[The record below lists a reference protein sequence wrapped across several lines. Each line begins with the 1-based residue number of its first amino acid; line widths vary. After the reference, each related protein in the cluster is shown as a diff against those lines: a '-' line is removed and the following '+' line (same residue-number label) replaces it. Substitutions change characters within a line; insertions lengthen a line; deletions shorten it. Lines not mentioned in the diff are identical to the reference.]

1 MPFTK
6 FTNLDFDQIKTQ
18 IKSYLRANS
27 EFKDFDFEGS
37 NFSVLI
43 DTLAYNTYITAF
55 NSNMVVNES
64 FLDSATIRENVV
76 SLARNI
82 GYVPRSRTS
91 AKAQISFSYPTTSTA
106 ATATLSAGLVCV
118 GTVENTNFLFSVPN
132 DIVTT
137 INNGVAKFENI
148 DIFQGTFLRKQF
160 VVDGSLDQR
169 FLLDNSFIDS
179 STIVVKVKGLSDT
192 NTLGREYTL
201 ASNILNID
209 STSETYLLQ
218 EVKDERY
225 ELLFGDGYFG
235 KKLENG
241 SVITATYIIT
251 DGKEGNGP
259 SNFSYS
265 GRVVDDLGNPI
276 IPSDNITITTNISAQ
291 NGGDIESVD
300 SIKYFAPRIYASQ
313 YRAVT
318 ARDYEAIIQSIYPN
332 TESVSVVGGEEL
344 DPPEF
349 GQVLISIKPK
359 NGDFV
364 SDFDKQNIQ
373 SKLKNYSLSGI
384 NQKIIDLKVLFVEI
398 DSAIY
403 YNGSQVSNVNEV
415 KSKVTSVLNTF
426 STSNINKFGGRFKY
440 SKLGQIIDDAD
451 TSITSNI
458 TRVIIRRNMKTL
470 LNQSAQYELCY
481 GNAFK
486 KNTNGFNIKS
496 TGFTVA
502 NQSGT
507 LYFTDVPNSDNK
519 LGTLSIVKESSTANE
534 FIVVIKSAGSVDY
547 EKGEIIVNTLNVTS
561 TVQPNN
567 IIEIQAFPDSNDII
581 GLKDL
586 YLSFSVADSA
596 INMVKDTISSGEQ
609 ISGVGYKTT
618 SSYLNGSLKRG
629 DTSTTTASILSE
641 STALSSTM
649 TSSTTTSSGSSS
661 SGGGY

>member
-6 FTNLDFDQIKTQ
+6 FTNLDFDQIRVQ

-27 EFKDFDFEGS
+27 NFKDFDFEGS

-55 NSNMVVNES
+55 NSNMIVNES
-64 FLDSATIRENVV
+64 FLDSATVRENVV

-82 GYVPRSRTS
+82 GYVPRSRS
-91 AKAQISFSYPTTSTA
+91 AAKANISFSFNTTSTSP
-106 ATATLSAGLVCV
+106 TATLSAGLVCV
-118 GTVENTNFLFSVPN
+118 GTIENSNYVFSIPN

-137 INNGVAKFENI
+137 IVNGVATFDNI
-148 DIFQGTFLRKQF
+148 DVFQGTFLRKQF

-192 NTLGREYTL
+192 GTLGREYTL
-201 ASNILNID
+201 SNNILNVD
-209 STSETYLLQ
+209 STSEIYLIQ
-218 EVKDERY
+218 EARDERY

-241 SVITATYIIT
+241 AVISATYIIT
-251 DGKEGNGP
+251 DGKDGNGP
-259 SNFSYS
+259 TNFSYS

-276 IPSDNITITTNISAQ
+276 VPSNNITITTNSAAA

-332 TESVSVVGGEEL
+332 TESVAVVGGEEL

-359 NGDFV
+359 NGDYV

-384 NQKIIDLKVLFVEI
+384 NQRIIDLKVLYVEI
-398 DSAIY
+398 DSAVY
-403 YNGSQVSNVNEV
+403 YNSSQVSNVNEV
-415 KSKVTSVLNTF
+415 KSKVMRVLNTF

-440 SKLGQIIDDAD
+440 SKLGQIIDGSDV
-451 TSITSNI
+451 SITSNI
-458 TRVIIRRNMKTL
+458 TRVIIRRNLKCL

-481 GNAFK
+481 GNSFK
-486 KNTNGFNIKS
+486 KNMSGFNIKS
-496 TGFTVA
+496 TGFTLA
-502 NQSGT
+502 NQTGT
-507 LYFTDVPNSDNK
+507 LYFTDVPDATGDMGVLSVVRQSSDSNEY
-519 LGTLSIVKESSTANE
+519 TVIV
-534 FIVVIKSAGSVDY
+534 KSAGSIDY
-547 EKGEIIVNTLNVTS
+547 KKGEIIVNTLTITS
-561 TVQPNN
+561 TVKANN
-567 IIEIQAFPDSNDII
+567 IIEIQAFPDSNDVI

-586 YLSFSVADSA
+586 YLSFSVADST

-629 DTSTTTASILSE
+629 DTSTVTATVLTT
-641 STALSSTM
+641 TT
-649 TSSTTTSSGSSS
+649 TPSTTTSTSSGTPS